1 VEPSSWYLLQVVE
14 RLVELT
20 HQLRVSRVNQVDGL
34 RALDRLSVDDVEE
47 DILDVELVHKPTLVM
62 ANVRT
67 IWTVVGF
74 MTGLKV
80 LS

>member
-1 VEPSSWYLLQVVE
+1 VEPSSWYLLQVIE

>member
-34 RALDRLSVDDVEE
+34 RALDHLSVDDVEE
-47 DILDVELVHKPTLVM
+47 DILDVELVHEPTLVM
-62 ANVRT
+62 ANVGT

-80 LS
+80 SS